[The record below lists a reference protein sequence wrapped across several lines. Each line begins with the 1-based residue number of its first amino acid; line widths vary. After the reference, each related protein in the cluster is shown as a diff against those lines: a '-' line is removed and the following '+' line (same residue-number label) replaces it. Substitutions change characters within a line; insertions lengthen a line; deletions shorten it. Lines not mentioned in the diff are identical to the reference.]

1 MNNKMCSELKLKEA
15 NNYSIPSE
23 LELEKAK
30 DQRFSKEIHE
40 KLKKSSVAIAGIGG
54 LGSNIAVMLARS
66 GVGHLHLVDFDV
78 VDITNINRQAYTI
91 THIGMKKVEAIKDIL
106 LSINP
111 YMRITTDNIKID
123 ESNCAEILQPY
134 DIVCEA
140 FDNAE
145 SKAVLVNELLSSYDD
160 KTVIAGSGMAG
171 FGSANNIKSRKIMD
185 RLYICG
191 DEMTDVAD
199 GIGLMAPR
207 VMVCAGHQA
216 NLVIG
221 KILGIDNL

>member
-1 MNNKMCSELKLKEA
+1 MKEK
-15 NNYSIPSE
+15 IPSRIA
-23 LELEKAK
+23 LEKAK
-30 DQRFSKEIHE
+30 DQRFSKEVHE
-40 KLKKSSVAIAGIGG
+40 KLKNSSVAIAGIGG
-54 LGSNIAVMLARS
+54 LGSHIAVMLARS

-78 VDITNINRQAYTI
+78 VDITNLNRQAYTI
-91 THIGMKKVEAIKDIL
+91 AHIGMEKVEAIKDIL

-111 YMRITTDNIKID
+111 YMKITTDSIKID
-123 ESNCAEILQPY
+123 ENNCTELFRSY

-140 FDNAE
+140 LDNAE
-145 SKAVLVNELLSSYDD
+145 SKAALVNGLLYGYDD
-160 KTVIAGSGMAG
+160 KTVISGSGMAG
-171 FGSANNIKSRKIMD
+171 FGSTNQIKSRKAMD

-191 DEMTDVAD
+191 DETTDVSD

-221 KILGIDNL
+221 KILGIENI